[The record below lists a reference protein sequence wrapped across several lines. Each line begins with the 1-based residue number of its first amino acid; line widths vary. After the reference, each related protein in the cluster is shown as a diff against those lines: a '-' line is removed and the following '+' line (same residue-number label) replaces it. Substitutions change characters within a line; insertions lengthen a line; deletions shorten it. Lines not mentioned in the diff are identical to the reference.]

1 MNFKINFGVRMS
13 AKVVDN
19 YKETCKETIKKLEDK
34 IVKDLGL
41 ENDMTIYF
49 FGITE
54 DFRSNPTKENFEKVW
69 STYLSIIAEQIYEN
83 QQEGI

>member
-1 MNFKINFGVRMS
+1 MNFKVNFDVRMS

-19 YKETCKETIKKLEDK
+19 YKEACKETTKKLEDK

-41 ENDMTIYF
+41 ENDMTIFF

-54 DFRSNPTKENFEKVW
+54 DFRNNPTTENFEKMW
-69 STYLSIIAEQIYEN
+69 STYLNIITEQI
-83 QQEGI
+83 